1 MKMKRVHF
9 TLIELLV
16 VIAIIAILASMLL
29 PALNR
34 ARSTARKTTCLNNLK
49 QVGSGLALYAGDYRF
64 YPPAKPAVYA
74 TMNANTWHWL
84 VMPYLGMDAGN
95 LPVGNWDEVCRRR
108 ETGVLR
114 CSELAFKPGSQWR
127 DRNSYS
133 MYGFGPLKAWFG
145 FRPASLARG
154 SDDAN
159 GIFCASPTSA
169 ATGDGGIG
177 VVPRPSTI
185 AFVTEMGYVNAS
197 TASNDVAFQNGNFL
211 NSVYSPA
218 DEDGIWFAFR
228 HNLRKNVLWFDL
240 HAGDVGRGELNSN
253 AVLNR

>member
-114 CSELAFKPGSQWR
+114 CSEVAFKPGSQWR

-228 HNLRKNVLWFDL
+228 HNLRKNVLWFDG
-240 HAGDVGRGELNSN
+240 HVADVGLDQMYWTG
-253 AVLNR
+253 VKK